1 MCNKFYKKSYVL
13 HINPLKMTL
22 DYRRILERVQSV
34 MEFNQGAWLKT
45 YIDMN
50 KELGK
55 KDKYDFEK

>member
-1 MCNKFYKKSYVL
+1 
-13 HINPLKMTL
+13 MTL

-45 YIDMN
+45 YIDMK

-55 KDKYDFEK
+55 KDKYGFEK

>member
-1 MCNKFYKKSYVL
+1 
-13 HINPLKMTL
+13 MTL
-22 DYRRILERVQSV
+22 DYRRILGRVQSV

-55 KDKYDFEK
+55 KNKYDFEK